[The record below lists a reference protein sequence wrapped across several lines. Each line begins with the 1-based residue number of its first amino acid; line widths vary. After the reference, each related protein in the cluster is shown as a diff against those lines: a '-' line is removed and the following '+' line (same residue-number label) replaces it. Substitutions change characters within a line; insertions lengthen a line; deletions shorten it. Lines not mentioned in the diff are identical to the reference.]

1 MLFRAPRAS
10 GAAEVNFD
18 ADVVRMW
25 VNSDAGDQLTADVT
39 RAYTATNWSY
49 AVRLASGGTGPTTW
63 DNLVVG
69 HRLERPRPPP
79 EPGSLA
85 LLSVGA
91 LGLLRRHR

>member
-39 RAYTATNWSY
+39 RAYAATDWNDPGLPPSP
-49 AVRLASGGTGPTTW
+49 VRWRCWASAPSACSGGAV
-63 DNLVVG
+63 NAAA
-69 HRLERPRPPP
+69 
-79 EPGSLA
+79 GSA
-85 LLSVGA
+85 GDKRIRRILLS
-91 LGLLRRHR
+91 